1 LSLTPEQRRLRASV
15 AAHVQWASEPD
26 RSARTKAARD
36 GLLAKYE
43 REVDPDGKL
52 PPEERRRRAEHLRKA
67 HMARMA
73 LASSRA
79 RAAKKGGGHAPT

>member
-1 LSLTPEQRRLRASV
+1 MSLTPQQRRLRAQV

-36 GLLAKYE
+36 GLLAKFE
-43 REVDPDGKL
+43 AEADPDGRL
-52 PPEERRRRAEHLRKA
+52 PAEERRRRAEHLRKA

-79 RAAKKGGGHAPT
+79 RAARKGGGDG

>member
-1 LSLTPEQRRLRASV
+1 MPLTPEQRRLRASV

-79 RAAKKGGGHAPT
+79 RAAKKGGADAPT